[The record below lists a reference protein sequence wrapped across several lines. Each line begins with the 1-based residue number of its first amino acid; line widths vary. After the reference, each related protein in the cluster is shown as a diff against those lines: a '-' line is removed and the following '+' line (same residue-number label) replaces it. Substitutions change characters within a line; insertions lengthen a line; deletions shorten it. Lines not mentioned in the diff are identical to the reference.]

1 MNHLYNIKIISG
13 GQTGVDR
20 AALDFAINNGMPCG
34 GWCPK
39 GRLAE
44 DGKLPL
50 KYPLKETKTSN
61 YPERTEKNI
70 LESDGTLIIYSDK
83 FDRGTALTKNL
94 CNKHKKACLIHKIE
108 QAFEKDE
115 FLLWIKKYRIKTLN
129 VAGPRES
136 ISKGIYMKTLQFF
149 EMIFKPVEKRG

>member
-1 MNHLYNIKIISG
+1 MNHLYDIKIISG

-20 AALDFAINNGMPCG
+20 AALDFAINNGIPCG

-50 KYPLKETKTSN
+50 KYPLK
-61 YPERTEKNI
+61 
-70 LESDGTLIIYSDK
+70 
-83 FDRGTALTKNL
+83 
-94 CNKHKKACLIHKIE
+94 
-108 QAFEKDE
+108 DE

-129 VAGPRES
+129 IAGPRES
-136 ISKGIYMKTLQFF
+136 ISKGIYMKTLHFF
-149 EMIFKPVEKRG
+149 EMIFKPVEKRFTNL